1 MFTFIIMANSVDISS
16 NVNLAFSSLGSPKE
30 EDGGR
35 LIIEG
40 INGMQDGWIA
50 FQPIVDAQYDY
61 DKDELYEIKKIVK
74 NPSFYLIGGRDGI
87 ENFSNEFIKNFDCQ
101 GEVLIDNDHGMIS
114 DLMTIKN
121 YIELG
126 KDWLHLKL

>member
-1 MFTFIIMANSVDISS
+1 MFAFIIISNIVDISS
-16 NVNLAFSSLGSPKE
+16 KVNLAFSSFGSPKE

-35 LIIEG
+35 LIVES

-50 FQPIVDAQYDY
+50 FQPIGDAQYDY
-61 DKDELYEIKKIVK
+61 EKDELYEIKKVIK
-74 NPSFYLIGGRDGI
+74 NPSFYLIEGRDGI
-87 ENFSNEFIKNFDCQ
+87 ENFSNEFIKNFNCQ
-101 GEVLIDNDHGMIS
+101 GEVLIDNDHGKIS

-126 KDWLHLKL
+126 KDWLHLKS

>member
-1 MFTFIIMANSVDISS
+1 MFTFIIISNIVDISS
-16 NVNLAFSSLGSPKE
+16 KVNLAFSSLGSPKE

-35 LIIEG
+35 LIVES

-50 FQPIVDAQYDY
+50 FQPIEDAQYDY
-61 DKDELYEIKKIVK
+61 EKDELHEIKKVVE
-74 NPSFYLIGGRDGI
+74 NPSFYLIEGRDGR

-114 DLMTIKN
+114 GLMTVKK